1 MLLKD
6 GKLDHLK
13 DGPVYWVDS
22 SDVHPCIGTTSAAI
36 WTLKCH
42 GRLFH
47 SGLPHKVS
55 VYLLWWVQVHI
66 VCVYVC
72 ECRCE

>member
-13 DGPVYWVDS
+13 AGPVYWVDA
-22 SDVHPCIGTTSAAI
+22 SDVHPCIGTSSAAI
-36 WTLKCH
+36 WALKCI

-47 SGLPHKVS
+47 SGLPHKVKCVCS
-55 VYLLWWVQVHI
+55 IYSAWVLMHMCM
-66 VCVYVC
+66 CVV
-72 ECRCE
+72 